1 MRSKHVAN
9 ENLPPSN
16 TNLTMQTSNIDG
28 YRLNMIILEYGETI
42 VGNYILF
49 VRASREGG
57 GGVRPAP
64 L

>member
-1 MRSKHVAN
+1 
-9 ENLPPSN
+9 
-16 TNLTMQTSNIDG
+16 MQTSNIDG

-57 GGVRPAP
+57 GAFAP
-64 L
+64 LPFESVCLWKT